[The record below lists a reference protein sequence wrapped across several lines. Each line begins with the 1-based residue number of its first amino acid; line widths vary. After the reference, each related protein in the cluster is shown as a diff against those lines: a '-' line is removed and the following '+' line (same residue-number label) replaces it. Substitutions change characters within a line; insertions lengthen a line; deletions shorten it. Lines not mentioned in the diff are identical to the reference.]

1 MSLFDV
7 SPAEAGDARLEM
19 DTTRVRLLVAY
30 DGAGFHG
37 FWPNDGVTTVGGDAD
52 RRPRAGA
59 ATGRSR

>member
-30 DGAGFHG
+30 DGSGFHG
-37 FWPNDGVTTVGGDAD
+37 FWPNEGVTTVGGTLI
-52 RRPRAGA
+52 A
-59 ATGRSR
+59 AVERVLGTTVR